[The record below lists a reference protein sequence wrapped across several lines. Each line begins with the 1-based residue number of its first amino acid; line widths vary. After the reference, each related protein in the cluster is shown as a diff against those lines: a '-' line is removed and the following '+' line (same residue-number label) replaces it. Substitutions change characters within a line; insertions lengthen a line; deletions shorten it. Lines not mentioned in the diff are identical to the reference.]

1 MLEIRNL
8 VFRYSK
14 NDSPILNGL
23 NLTLEDGKIGI
34 LLGENGAG
42 KTTLFKT
49 ILGIEKPESGEI
61 LFDSVSLSDKKP
73 SERARMISYVPQNP
87 VFGDLTVYETVL
99 TGRIAHFGLNAGK
112 SDHDEVK
119 KVIEQM
125 GLEKISN
132 RSTDKLSGG
141 EKQKVAIARAIVSSP
156 KLIVFDEPT
165 GNLDLANEM
174 LLINETRKLS
184 EEYGISVLCSLHNL
198 NEALRLGDK
207 FFLMKDGKTEY
218 SGGEEV
224 ITEENIEKIYN
235 VKIKIIKSEDKK
247 IIVGVD

>member
-119 KVIEQM
+119 KVI
-125 GLEKISN
+125 
-132 RSTDKLSGG
+132 D
-141 EKQKVAIARAIVSSP
+141 
-156 KLIVFDEPT
+156 
-165 GNLDLANEM
+165 
-174 LLINETRKLS
+174 
-184 EEYGISVLCSLHNL
+184 YGKP
-198 NEALRLGDK
+198 GP
-207 FFLMKDGKTEY
+207 GK
-218 SGGEEV
+218 
-224 ITEENIEKIYN
+224 
-235 VKIKIIKSEDKK
+235 
-247 IIVGVD
+247 

>member
-87 VFGDLTVYETVL
+87 VFGDLMVYETVL

-112 SDHDEVK
+112 SDHEEVR

-207 FFLMKDGKTEY
+207 FFLMKNGKTEY

-224 ITEENIEKIYN
+224 ITEENIEKIFN

-247 IIVGVD
+247 IIVGV

>member
-1 MLEIRNL
+1 MK
-8 VFRYSK
+8 SK
-14 NDSPILNGL
+14 KL
-23 NLTLEDGKIGI
+23 LT
-34 LLGENGAG
+34 
-42 KTTLFKT
+42 
-49 ILGIEKPESGEI
+49 
-61 LFDSVSLSDKKP
+61 
-73 SERARMISYVPQNP
+73 
-87 VFGDLTVYETVL
+87 
-99 TGRIAHFGLNAGK
+99 
-112 SDHDEVK
+112 
-119 KVIEQM
+119 
-125 GLEKISN
+125 
-132 RSTDKLSGG
+132 
-141 EKQKVAIARAIVSSP
+141 
-156 KLIVFDEPT
+156 T

-247 IIVGVD
+247 IIVGV